1 MANGK
6 RSLTPAEEH
15 ALRAE
20 LEGVLVVSDHARIVA
35 ASFVNDGVMVVD
47 LAALTSDGEAAKRQ
61 ISDLI
66 ADLWLDASAEEKEE
80 IRASAQRLRAAV
92 EGERP

>member
-1 MANGK
+1 M
-6 RSLTPAEEH
+6 
-15 ALRAE
+15 
-20 LEGVLVVSDHARIVA
+20 LVARDHDRIVA